1 MVGLRCAG
9 PTLLV
14 LVLLAG
20 CNGESAGVKQARDLL
35 PLGKAQEALD
45 KLGSDKTPEAHY
57 LRAVSLMRLNL
68 RDAAA
73 DELQKALEQK
83 PDDKKYLGFQLRLQL
98 EANAATGGAEEVDR
112 IIQLHEADK
121 ASPALALFA
130 TTAYARR
137 GNAKSALEAFRT
149 AVALSDAIPEMFP
162 EMLAY
167 SLHAKLPTE
176 AKTIL
181 DKLDKLG
188 PGDKLLA
195 KQRVAT
201 LILLKQN
208 EEAVRLAKSI
218 YAEEQSQDA
227 ALFYAN
233 ALSRS
238 DANADRD
245 QILLQLRHRFAGNRD
260 LLTLYCGYLV
270 RSGRLDQA
278 VIEIDGEIS
287 RTPDKSEK
295 YALAQLA
302 IGFPLEAGQPD
313 IAEAQV
319 KKYQTALGD
328 PLLVEFYDGRI
339 AHARRDYATATTK
352 LGHVL
357 QAGNADPRVA
367 MLSQQAAMWLE
378 IVQGDQ
384 RMSDHLKTAAE
395 GAKKSAAKVD
405 EKK

>member
-1 MVGLRCAG
+1 VGLRCAG

-20 CNGESAGVKQARDLL
+20 CNGESTGVKQARNLL
-35 PLGKAQEALD
+35 PLGKPQEALD
-45 KLGSDKTPEAHY
+45 KLGSEKKPEAHY
-57 LRAVSLMRLNL
+57 LRAVSLLRLNL
-68 RDAAA
+68 REAAT
-73 DELQKALEQK
+73 DELQKALELK
-83 PDDKKYLGFQLRLQL
+83 PDDKKYIALQLRLQL

-130 TTAYARR
+130 ATAYARR
-137 GNAKSALEAFRT
+137 GNAKSALDAFRT

-162 EMLAY
+162 DMLAY
-167 SLHAKLPTE
+167 SLHAELPAE

-201 LILLKQN
+201 LLLLKQH

-218 YAEEQSQDA
+218 YADEQTEDA
-227 ALFYAN
+227 ALFYSR

-238 DANADRD
+238 EANADRD
-245 QILLQLRHRFAGNRD
+245 QIMLQLRHRFSGNRD
-260 LLTLYCGYLV
+260 LLTMYCGYLV
-270 RSGRLDQA
+270 ASTRLDSA
-278 VIEIDGEIS
+278 LTEIDGEFN
-287 RTPDKSEK
+287 RTRDKEDR
-295 YALAQLA
+295 YHLAQLA
-302 IGFPLEAGQPD
+302 IGFPLESGQPD
-313 IAEAQV
+313 IAATQV
-319 KKYQTALGD
+319 KKYQAALGD

-339 AHARRDYATATTK
+339 AHVRRDYATATSK
-352 LGHVL
+352 LSHVL
-357 QAGNADPRVA
+357 QAGNEDPRLT
-367 MLSQQAAMWLE
+367 MLARQAAMWLE

-384 RMSDHLKTAAE
+384 RMAEHLKSAAE
-395 GAKKSAAKVD
+395 EAKKSAAKVD

>member
-1 MVGLRCAG
+1 
-9 PTLLV
+9 
-14 LVLLAG
+14 
-20 CNGESAGVKQARDLL
+20 
-35 PLGKAQEALD
+35 
-45 KLGSDKTPEAHY
+45 
-57 LRAVSLMRLNL
+57 
-68 RDAAA
+68 
-73 DELQKALEQK
+73 
-83 PDDKKYLGFQLRLQL
+83 
-98 EANAATGGAEEVDR
+98 
-112 IIQLHEADK
+112 

-167 SLHAKLPTE
+167 SLHAKLPVE

-208 EEAVRLAKSI
+208 EAAVRLAKSI

-287 RTPDKSEK
+287 RTPDKAEK

-313 IAEAQV
+313 IAETQV
-319 KKYQTALGD
+319 KKHQATLGD

-357 QAGNADPRVA
+357 QVGNDDPRVA
-367 MLSQQAAMWLE
+367 MLAQQAAMWLE

-384 RMSDHLKTAAE
+384 RMADHLKTAAE
-395 GAKKSAAKVD
+395 EAKKSAAKVD